1 MGKQKSQKIGESK
14 QIINNFVDT
23 ANKHLRFVGETE
35 SHYKFAL
42 LPENHESR
50 SPSDPLVTLHK
61 TTSDIEILFSE

>member
-1 MGKQKSQKIGESK
+1 MGSK
-14 QIINNFVDT
+14 TQTEEAREIVNKFVNT
-23 ANKHLRFVGETE
+23 ENKHLRLTDETE

-61 TTSDIEILFSE
+61 TTSDIEIKFSE